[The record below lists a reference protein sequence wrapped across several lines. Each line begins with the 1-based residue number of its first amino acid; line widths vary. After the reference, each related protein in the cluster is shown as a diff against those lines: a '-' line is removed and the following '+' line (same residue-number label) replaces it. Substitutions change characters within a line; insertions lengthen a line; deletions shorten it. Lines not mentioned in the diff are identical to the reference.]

1 MRGSQHLIH
10 YHPDLSPQEHLFSE
24 IESREIL
31 QNPVKVIDHIYRW
44 LCKYP
49 IEQPFVELAVQE
61 FSRPGVGLAVERY
74 FQSSTFRKDWIDRRT
89 RLIPFWKMPMLV
101 LQGLEEPSMPIENY
115 EGIEKYMPDARL
127 EFIDA
132 GHFYVEEN
140 PRSTIEKVMQFFM
153 TVS

>member
-1 MRGSQHLIH
+1 
-10 YHPDLSPQEHLFSE
+10 
-24 IESREIL
+24 
-31 QNPVKVIDHIYRW
+31 
-44 LCKYP
+44 
-49 IEQPFVELAVQE
+49 
-61 FSRPGVGLAVERY
+61 
-74 FQSSTFRKDWIDRRT
+74 
-89 RLIPFWKMPMLV
+89 MLV